1 MAEVASTPDSTSSVP
16 RQDILLTTKPHAP
29 LIRPDFVTRPRLVE
43 LVDMGLSTRHAL
55 ISALAGSGKTT
66 LVAEW
71 IVPLKEYKKRHE

>member
-1 MAEVASTPDSTSSVP
+1 
-16 RQDILLTTKPHAP
+16 
-29 LIRPDFVTRPRLVE
+29 VE